1 LRRIKSNSAKVAIG
15 VPGDALDTMSFLG
28 GFENPDLYEDTMEK
42 IYADAKSDESLAYT
56 LRHAC
61 LEENVAASFDFYL
74 NSTVPAAA
82 IELMSLLR
90 SAAPAAC
97 IRWRKGLRAK

>member
-1 LRRIKSNSAKVAIG
+1 
-15 VPGDALDTMSFLG
+15 MSFLG
-28 GFENPDLYEDTMEK
+28 GFENPYLYEDTMEK

-61 LEENVAASFDFYL
+61 LEENVAPFDFYL